1 MQNRLYL
8 YLNNNT
14 QRYETYFEGSIHS
27 YKTMAS
33 LSKFIKDMDY
43 LYLNLEIIIEKEIIK
58 SDLKKAEEGIIQLA
72 VEELEFLKA

>member
-8 YLNNNT
+8 YFNNNT

-27 YKTMAS
+27 YKTIAD
-33 LSKFIKDMDY
+33 LSKFIKDMGY